1 MDAFVLNGTSYSRQ
15 QLLDGCPQAQ
25 VSDYERRVLD
35 FCQRWLSGQ
44 DTFALQTSGSTG
56 HPKTVLLTRA
66 QMVTSAHWTGQAL
79 GLEPGDHALV
89 CLSVTYIAGMMML
102 VRGFELGLHLTV
114 IEPVS
119 RPLAPFTPAEH
130 FDFTAMVPLQL
141 HATLHGSIHERT
153 ILDGMKAVLIGGA
166 PVSLALEEQ
175 LQRVQAPLYH
185 TYGMT
190 ETVSHIALRRLN
202 GPQRSDRFVPFAEV
216 RLGVDARG
224 CLTITSALTRDEI
237 LYTNDLVEF
246 HPDGSLRWLG
256 RIDNVINSGGVK
268 VHIEQVERALESYL
282 LHYQRGV
289 YAERRFF
296 VGPFPH
302 PRLGHAV
309 IAVIEG
315 EPCGDDPTA
324 GSAFATALR
333 TALQSALTPYAI
345 PRQIFFV
352 AQLLETRTG
361 KIDRSANIQRLI
373 IQYPALQRTS

>member
-1 MDAFVLNGTSYSRQ
+1 MDALVLNGTSYSHQ

-35 FCQRWLSGQ
+35 FCQHWLSGQ
-44 DTFALQTSGSTG
+44 ETFTIQTSGSTG
-56 HPKTVLLTRA
+56 QPKTILLTRA

-79 GLEPGDHALV
+79 GLAPGDRALV

-119 RPLAPFTPAEH
+119 RPLAPFVPAEA

-141 HATLHGSIHERT
+141 HATLHGHVHERT

-216 RLGVDARG
+216 RLGLDARG
-224 CLTITSALTRDEI
+224 GLTITSALTRGET

-246 HPDGSLRWLG
+246 HTDGSFRWLG

-268 VHIEQVERALESYL
+268 VHIEQVERVLEAYL
-282 LHYQRGV
+282 LHYQGGV

-302 PRLGHAV
+302 PRLGHAIV
-309 IAVIEG
+309 AVIEG
-315 EPCGDDPTA
+315 EPCGDDLAP
-324 GSAFATALR
+324 AFATALR
-333 TALQSALTPYAI
+333 AALQPALTPYEI
-345 PRQIFFV
+345 PRQVFFV
-352 AQLLETRTG
+352 PQLLETRTG
-361 KIDRSANIQRLI
+361 KIDRSATIQHLVT
-373 IQYPALQRTS
+373 QHPVQQRTS

>member
-1 MDAFVLNGTSYSRQ
+1 MEAFVLNGTLYSHQ
-15 QLLDGCPQAQ
+15 QLLDGCPQTQ

-35 FCQRWLSGQ
+35 FCQHWLAGQ
-44 DTFALQTSGSTG
+44 ETFTLQTSGSTG
-56 HPKTVLLTRA
+56 QPKTILLTRA
-66 QMVTSAHWTGQAL
+66 QMVTSAYWTGQAL
-79 GLEPGDHALV
+79 GLEPGDRALV

-119 RPLAPFTPAEH
+119 RPLARFAPAEH

-141 HATLHGSIHERT
+141 HATLHGHVYERT

-202 GPQRSDRFVPFAEV
+202 GPQRSERFVPFAEV
-216 RLGVDARG
+216 RLDVDARG
-224 CLTITSALTRDEI
+224 CLTITSALTRGET
-237 LYTNDLVEF
+237 LSTNDLVEF
-246 HPDGSLRWLG
+246 HTDGSLRWLG

-268 VHIEQVERALESYL
+268 VHIEQVERALEAYL
-282 LHYQRGV
+282 LHYQGGV
-289 YAERRFF
+289 YAERRLC
-296 VGPFPH
+296 VGAFPH

-309 IAVIEG
+309 VALIEG
-315 EPCGDDPTA
+315 EPCGRDAATA
-324 GSAFATALR
+324 SAFATALR
-333 TALQSALTPYAI
+333 TALQPDLTPYEI
-345 PRQIFFV
+345 PRQVFFV
-352 AQLLETRTG
+352 PQLLETRTG
-361 KIDRSANIQRLI
+361 KIDRSANLQRLVAEHA
-373 IQYPALQRTS
+373 ALQPAP